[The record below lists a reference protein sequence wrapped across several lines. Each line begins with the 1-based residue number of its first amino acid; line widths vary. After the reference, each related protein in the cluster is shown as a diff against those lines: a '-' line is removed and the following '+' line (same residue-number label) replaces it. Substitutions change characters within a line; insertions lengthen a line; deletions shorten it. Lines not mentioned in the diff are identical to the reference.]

1 MIIKNMRWGYN
12 GGGMEEPVE
21 NGSHVELM
29 VADEDGK
36 LFFIEN
42 NQFTDCMTVRIAP
55 YPMFD
60 ICMQLMWEDTDF
72 ECESQKLNQICW

>member
-1 MIIKNMRWGYN
+1 MLCK
-12 GGGMEEPVE
+12 
-21 NGSHVELM
+21 HC
-29 VADEDGK
+29 GK
-36 LFFIEN
+36 EISDTSIFCNYCGQKIEN